1 MSKHIF
7 LKKFIKQ
14 YYKKGVNKR
23 RTQERSAQKI
33 AYTINLCLRTFD
45 RKIHLED
52 EEIFKAFERCGFILM
67 TSEGEFTWERYHAG
81 HTLILIDKF
90 LNIDVQFNKDLRSTR
105 LRTYTPKWSDESKER
120 IDKLKMDLENFWI
133 KNKHLLEK

>member
-1 MSKHIF
+1 
-7 LKKFIKQ
+7 
-14 YYKKGVNKR
+14 
-23 RTQERSAQKI
+23 
-33 AYTINLCLRTFD
+33 
-45 RKIHLED
+45 
-52 EEIFKAFERCGFILM
+52 
-67 TSEGEFTWERYHAG
+67 
-81 HTLILIDKF
+81 LILIDKF